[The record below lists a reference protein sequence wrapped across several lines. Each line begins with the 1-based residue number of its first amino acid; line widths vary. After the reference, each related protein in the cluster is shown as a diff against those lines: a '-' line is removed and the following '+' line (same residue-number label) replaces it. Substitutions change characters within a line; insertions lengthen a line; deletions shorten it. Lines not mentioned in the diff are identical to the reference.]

1 MSTDDTQNGQPT
13 SPPSGPTV
21 EAPSVQVPAVGKVCT
36 KCQRHLPLTAEWWHR
51 NKHSEDQFHNEC
63 RECRTDG
70 MRQRRKVQ
78 EERLA
83 LELANIED
91 RAIDLLAD
99 VSQKVDGVGSEV
111 PHESELYEEI
121 IALMGGPAGMARQW
135 YANFLSSE
143 PGQKVRTMMLSDL
156 LKMSNRVSAS
166 GAARREYDEM
176 DHDALMNILER
187 VIGDKL
193 ANQRAATA
201 LEPPQA
207 DEIEV
212 DIGDG

>member
-1 MSTDDTQNGQPT
+1 MSTDDTQTGQPT

-21 EAPSVQVPAVGKVCT
+21 EVPSVQVPAVGKVCT
-36 KCQRHLPLTAEWWHR
+36 KCQRHLPLTLEWWHR

-99 VSQKVDGVGSEV
+99 VSKLNSVGSEV

-135 YANFLSSE
+135 YANFLSTE
-143 PGQKVRTMMLSDL
+143 PGQKTRTMMLDSL
-156 LKMSNRVSAS
+156 IKMSNRVSAS

-176 DHDALMNILER
+176 DHDALMNILGR

-201 LEPPQA
+201 LEPP
-207 DEIEV
+207 DEEPGV